1 MRPLSLPAVLLG
13 AALPLS
19 ACQAEPKHPPART
32 LAPPVDVT
40 TKDYGG
46 PPLPRASVRWTDAF
60 GAPLEVRVEV
70 AATAQARERGL
81 MWRTGLG
88 EDEGMLFVFPEVVD
102 HAFWMKNTLIPLDL
116 LFLGPGGEVVGVVEN
131 ATPGSLAP
139 RGVGRPSAYVLEVPG
154 GWAARHGVTEGARL
168 QLVGVAAIPVGPE
181 GR

>member
-1 MRPLSLPAVLLG
+1 MRPLSLTATLLG
-13 AALPLS
+13 ASLALS
-19 ACQAEPKHPPART
+19 ACQTEAKPPSARPP
-32 LAPPVDVT
+32 APPVDVT
-40 TKDYGG
+40 TKDYSG
-46 PPLPRASVRWTDAF
+46 PALPRATVRWTDAF
-60 GAPLEVRVEV
+60 GAPLELRVEV

-102 HAFWMKNTLIPLDL
+102 HSFWMKNTLIPLDM
-116 LFLGPGGEVVGVVEN
+116 LFLGPAGEVMGVVEN
-131 ATPGSLAP
+131 ATPGSLSP

-154 GWAARHGVTEGARL
+154 GWAARHGVVEGARL